1 MYLFAISR
9 SELTYSISPRLPS
22 LYISHKRWGRTS
34 MNIEMEKVV
43 IFFLLKILAPN
54 RSISKKNKTGNNII
68 A

>member
-1 MYLFAISR
+1 
-9 SELTYSISPRLPS
+9 
-22 LYISHKRWGRTS
+22 